1 MSTTILTPSA
11 EGTTGWT
18 LEMTG
23 HADDLVCAA
32 IKPDG
37 QIIGIVH
44 HSVYAE
50 MPWSISAVPGLPTA
64 HFRSN
69 DDAVAWLTH
78 LANRSTVVA

>member
-1 MSTTILTPSA
+1 MSTTTISI
-11 EGTTGWT
+11 ETTGRT

-37 QIIGIVH
+37 QIIG
-44 HSVYAE
+44 
-50 MPWSISAVPGLPTA
+50 ISAVPGLPTA